1 MVTERKIILSLA
13 AACAILLAS
22 ACGPGRQ
29 ETQIFRILDH
39 VDTESLTEAAAAVFP
54 ESSFPLAD
62 MGSGENPGELKRKL
76 KIGGRTMDVLT
87 APPGAEYAFY
97 PELKEPSQ
105 LDFGVGIVRQKDS
118 GSAAKTKTGVSFRI
132 ILEREGRRKTVFQ
145 KFLEIPADANHILSI
160 EKVNVPYDLSG
171 TRLIMSTM
179 GEEPAF
185 SFWFNPVLYQPKEI
199 TRPVILISVDTLRA
213 DHLHCYGYERETSP
227 HIDAL
232 AEDGVLFENV
242 LAAAPWTLPSHV
254 SLLTGLYGAHHQVYQ
269 EDQRMDPALSTLAE
283 HFRSRDFLCS
293 AYTGG
298 GFVSSVYGFS
308 KGFSSYLEG
317 AGGVFHQDSAERM
330 YSAVSEWLDQSR
342 GRDFFLFIHTYQPH
356 SPYACPP
363 PYKIMFLEE
372 DAQFGHVDLLGH
384 LGGKSEIFRPLPD
397 AERRNIIALYD
408 GEIRYTDERLVGPL
422 IEKLKQMGL
431 YDNALIVFTSDHG
444 EEFFDH
450 GGWGHGQSM
459 YNESLRVPLIIKF
472 PHSRHRGIRVPDWVS
487 LVDIMPTMLEE
498 AGIEYSGG
506 NTDGISLSEYIK
518 GGKDDSRRLLA
529 DVGENIL
536 GFHLPRKI
544 AVVQDR
550 DKVIFRERMEEQESA
565 FFSVPPPYSELVE
578 MYRLSEDFEEN
589 VNIADTYPSMV
600 NGLISRVNSIYR
612 SAAERRTEKADVD
625 EQVKEQ
631 LKALGYIR

>member
-1 MVTERKIILSLA
+1 
-13 AACAILLAS
+13 
-22 ACGPGRQ
+22 
-29 ETQIFRILDH
+29 
-39 VDTESLTEAAAAVFP
+39 
-54 ESSFPLAD
+54 
-62 MGSGENPGELKRKL
+62 
-76 KIGGRTMDVLT
+76 
-87 APPGAEYAFY
+87 
-97 PELKEPSQ
+97 
-105 LDFGVGIVRQKDS
+105 
-118 GSAAKTKTGVSFRI
+118 
-132 ILEREGRRKTVFQ
+132 
-145 KFLEIPADANHILSI
+145 
-160 EKVNVPYDLSG
+160 
-171 TRLIMSTM
+171 
-179 GEEPAF
+179 
-185 SFWFNPVLYQPKEI
+185 
-199 TRPVILISVDTLRA
+199 
-213 DHLHCYGYERETSP
+213 
-227 HIDAL
+227 
-232 AEDGVLFENV
+232 VLFENV